1 MNEFYRPR
9 LVIDNTS
16 ILLAPEK
23 CNAVIL
29 QAALK
34 QCLIADN
41 KFSKKYSLTVALKI
55 TKSIFRENEMESST
69 SFFKKNYKTT
79 IRLPGNTSV

>member
-1 MNEFYRPR
+1 VKPKAGVAFPMNEFYRLW

-16 ILLAPEK
+16 ILLTPEK

-34 QCLIADN
+34 QC
-41 KFSKKYSLTVALKI
+41 
-55 TKSIFRENEMESST
+55 
-69 SFFKKNYKTT
+69 
-79 IRLPGNTSV
+79 